1 MPVSTAIRINKP
13 TVAAYKYSLKYPSHF
28 SSKHLDHSKAPESL
42 QQITPDPQLQSAN
55 HQIKLAASTI
65 TFPEELPFRP
75 HEHASRARS
84 LSPARAAIA
93 SQTKKHSL
101 SSLAIRVKNRAVDT
115 SLSLPLRIMSQASNI
130 AKARRGDSIS
140 MPVIAEGAEPG
151 LAVVR
156 SRATKPA
163 ATRKTDHTSALESS
177 MLGMT
182 IAQRVAYR
190 RRKSVNAFIPRK
202 ARTTI
207 KATAK
212 ARRAAVLRSRV
223 SVFGA
228 ASLMDPAEMALSA
241 ALKKPQGRTSNH
253 LSEIPLQT
261 SLPTDGPAAKINN
274 DSDKDDGES
283 DEENR
288 PVREVWSSADLRDEK
303 ERRLEIFNAHEKGCE
318 ALGQCGGCQEPIVG
332 TRYEC
337 KFCDSFDLCRDCYTL
352 PTVTF
357 EHQHAADDLVVR

>member
-1 MPVSTAIRINKP
+1 M
-13 TVAAYKYSLKYPSHF
+13 
-28 SSKHLDHSKAPESL
+28 
-42 QQITPDPQLQSAN
+42 SAN
-55 HQIKLAASTI
+55 TT

-75 HEHASRARS
+75 HEHTSRARS

-101 SSLAIRVKNRAVDT
+101 SSLAIRVKTRAVNT

-130 AKARRGDSIS
+130 AKARRGDSILT
-140 MPVIAEGAEPG
+140 PAIAEGAEPG

-212 ARRAAVLRSRV
+212 ARRTAVLRSRV

-274 DSDKDDGES
+274 DSDEDDEERDEES

-303 ERRLEIFNAHEKGCE
+303 ERRIETFNAHEKGCE

-352 PTVTF
+352 PTITF